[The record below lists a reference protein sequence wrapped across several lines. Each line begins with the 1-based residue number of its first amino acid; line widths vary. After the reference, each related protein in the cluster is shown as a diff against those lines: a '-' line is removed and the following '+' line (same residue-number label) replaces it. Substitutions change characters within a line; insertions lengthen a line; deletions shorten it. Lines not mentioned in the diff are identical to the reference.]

1 MKKGEIYKL
10 SPDFRGDYSA
20 DCYNHPFVF
29 WEQENADFNGIM
41 LTTSDN
47 PNFKNILMKK
57 EHIEEGYEFKFGKSP
72 KRPNS
77 YIAPLYLLKDVKYEH
92 LIKVGQLTEEG
103 LYFISDRL
111 HLLEHTDWIY
121 YMKRK

>member
-1 MKKGEIYKL
+1 MEKGEIYKL
-10 SPDFRGDYSA
+10 NPYFRADYSP

-29 WEQENADFNGIM
+29 WEEENADFNGIM
-41 LTTSDN
+41 LTTSGN
-47 PNFKNILMKK
+47 PEFNNILMKK
-57 EHIEEGYEFKFGKSP
+57 EHIEEDHKFKFGKSS

-103 LYFISDRL
+103 LNFISDRFY
-111 HLLEHTDWIY
+111 LLKHTDWKTH
-121 YMKRK
+121 MKCK